1 MEGKKGRHL
10 DHNSARAPHT
20 MTCGVWLSIQPLR
33 IVQKLLCHCKVTYET
48 SNAHLRLP
56 VKAES
61 KSFGLIT
68 LSGQSSLFATLYS
81 NPKCVTSPGKAEKV
95 YESDAYRET

>member
-20 MTCGVWLSIQPLR
+20 MTCGVWLSIQTLR

-56 VKAES
+56 VKAVGEVIRIEYP
-61 KSFGLIT
+61 FWPAFET
-68 LSGQSSLFATLYS
+68 FSSIQILHA
-81 NPKCVTSPGKAEKV
+81 
-95 YESDAYRET
+95 